1 VAVQLDAQ
9 GDEVGIGFTLNFDP
23 AVLSAPVV
31 TAGADTGGATITSNS
46 AEIVAGK
53 LGILVDR
60 PPLTQF
66 AAGNKRIVTISFD
79 VAPIPPAATPMSFGS
94 DVAVTEVVDGTSA
107 PLAASFNASSVS
119 LLMPTA
125 AGVSVSGRVLSV
137 TGSGLRNARVTLT
150 SPSGRLYS
158 AQTNSF
164 GAFRIENVP
173 AGEVYTLN
181 AMLKG
186 MRFSS
191 RTVSVTDEVTGL
203 ELFPDH

>member
-1 VAVQLDAQ
+1 
-9 GDEVGIGFTLNFDP
+9 
-23 AVLSAPVV
+23 
-31 TAGADTGGATITSNS
+31 
-46 AEIVAGK
+46 
-53 LGILVDR
+53 
-60 PPLTQF
+60 
-66 AAGNKRIVTISFD
+66 
-79 VAPIPPAATPMSFGS
+79 MSFGS

-203 ELFPDH
+203 ELFPDP